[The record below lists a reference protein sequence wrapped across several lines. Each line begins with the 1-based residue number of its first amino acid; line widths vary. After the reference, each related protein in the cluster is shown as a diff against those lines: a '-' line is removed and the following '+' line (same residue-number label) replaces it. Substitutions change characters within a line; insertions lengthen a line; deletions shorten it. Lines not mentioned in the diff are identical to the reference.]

1 MKNKI
6 KILAYTTAFLLLA
19 ATSCKDSFLDEKLQS
34 SYTIG
39 ITDPRTID
47 AQVVGLHRTFA
58 ELWGWSSSQGFL
70 AMFQTGMDIGSPG
83 STQNVEKSCFQ
94 YSDFNSSNAGV
105 GWLWNKCYDFINNA
119 NIVIAA
125 AKDSLKSSSAEAKF
139 FRAYAYNMLVTFW
152 ADVPLIKDALLA
164 PRTDFTRQKVA
175 DIDALIVEDL
185 TYAIANLPDQGKE
198 AYEGRINKDNA
209 MQLAAEVYLRIG
221 MRDNSYFAKAVNMTT
236 QIIKSGHY
244 QLIKA
249 RYGVNKTLAGDY
261 YYDMFRYG
269 SQRRAQGN
277 TESIWTFEMEYNR
290 NITNGT
296 IDNPQFRRVWIPQY
310 RNIPGMSNADSLS
323 GRGNGILRLSNY
335 FKYTLWNG
343 LAGDIRNSNFNIRR
357 KGWYNKPGYTET
369 FSLDTKGFRW
379 DTLRYKTDPHAG
391 QVTVKTGDPIIMR
404 QADTV
409 VNWYAFCTKWGQYD
423 LAGNDDFGYAT
434 VKDWPIQRFA
444 ETYLLR
450 AEAYFHLNKPDSA
463 AADINVLRDRAFK
476 DARTTSGNSNLGVV
490 SSSDIT
496 IDFILDER
504 ARELIGE
511 ENRRMTLMRTGQLAK
526 RVALNTDKYYNVNP
540 TLATQIIVGFD
551 PNIHTLWPIPF
562 ADLTLN
568 SGAVMLQNPGY

>member
-1 MKNKI
+1 MKKI

-19 ATSCKDSFLDEKLQS
+19 VTSCKDSFLDEKLQS
-34 SYTIG
+34 AYTIG

-58 ELWGWSSSQGFL
+58 ELWGYSSNQGFI
-70 AMFQTGMDIGSPG
+70 AMFQTGMDICSPG

-152 ADVPLIKDALLA
+152 GDVPLISDALLA

-175 DIDALIVEDL
+175 DIDALIDADL

-221 MRDNSYFAKAVNMTT
+221 MRDNSYYAKAVSMTT

-244 QLIKA
+244 QLIQA

-277 TESIWTFEMEYNR
+277 TESMWTFEMEYNK
-290 NITNGT
+290 NVTNGT
-296 IDNPQFRRVWIPQY
+296 IDNPQFRRIWIPQY
-310 RNIPGMSNADSLS
+310 RNIPGMANSDSLS

-357 KGWYNKPGYTET
+357 KGWYNKPGYTERIG
-369 FSLDTKGFRW
+369 LDASGFRI
-379 DTLRYKTDPHAG
+379 DTVNRLEQRVQT
-391 QVTVKTGDPIIMR
+391 VTVKTGDPIIIR

-409 VNWYAFCTKWGQYD
+409 INWYTFCTKWGQYD
-423 LAGNDDFGYAT
+423 PNDDIGFAV

-450 AEAYFHLNKPDSA
+450 AEAYFRLNKPDSA
-463 AADINVLRDRAFK
+463 AADINVLRGRAFK
-476 DARTTSGNSNLGVV
+476 DARTSSGNSNLGAV

-511 ENRRMTLMRTGQLAK
+511 ENRRMTLMRTGKLAD
-526 RVALNTDKYYNVNP
+526 RVALNQDLTYVAKP
-540 TLATQIIVGFD
+540 TVTPPTRIITGFD
-551 PNIHTLWPIPF
+551 PSKNILWPIPF

-568 SGAVMLQNPGY
+568 SGAVLQQNPGY